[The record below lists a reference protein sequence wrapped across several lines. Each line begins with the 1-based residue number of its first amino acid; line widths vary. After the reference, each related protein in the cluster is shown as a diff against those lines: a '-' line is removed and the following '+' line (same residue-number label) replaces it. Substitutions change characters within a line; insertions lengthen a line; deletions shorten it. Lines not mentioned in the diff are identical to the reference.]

1 MSDVIAV
8 GGEALIDLVISPS
21 GDVGAKLGGGPY
33 NSARTVARLGG
44 QVAFLGTLSED
55 RFGRLLAAQL
65 ERDGVDVSF
74 GATVDLPTT
83 LAAAELDDGGAATYR
98 FYLEH
103 TSAPAMA
110 PVPLPPGTRGLHV
123 GTLGFVLQPMAD
135 TLEQM
140 VDEAGD
146 DVVVMIDP
154 NCRSK
159 VIHDR
164 AEYLARL
171 ARVLPRADI
180 IKLST
185 DDVAYLAPDDDLLDV
200 ARRLVA
206 DGSAVVLLTAGGD
219 GVTVFGRGYEFTV
232 PVEKVEV
239 VDTIGAGDS
248 FGGAFLHWWLHQ
260 GLTRKDLETESLVR
274 TAVQRSVLVSART
287 CQRAGADPPFAS
299 ELPSDWHDR

>member
-1 MSDVIAV
+1 MSSVIAV

-21 GDVGAKLGGGPY
+21 GDVEAKLGGGPY

-44 QVAFLGTLSED
+44 NVAFLGTLSED

-65 ERDGVDVSF
+65 ERDGVNVSY

-110 PVPLPPGTRGLHV
+110 PVSLPPGTRGLHV

-219 GVTVFGRGYEFTV
+219 GVTVFGRGFEFTV
-232 PVEKVEV
+232 PVEKVDV

-260 GLTRKDLETESLVR
+260 GLTRQDLENESLVR

-287 CQRAGADPPFAS
+287 CQRAGADPPFAA
-299 ELPSDWHDR
+299 ELPTDWHDR